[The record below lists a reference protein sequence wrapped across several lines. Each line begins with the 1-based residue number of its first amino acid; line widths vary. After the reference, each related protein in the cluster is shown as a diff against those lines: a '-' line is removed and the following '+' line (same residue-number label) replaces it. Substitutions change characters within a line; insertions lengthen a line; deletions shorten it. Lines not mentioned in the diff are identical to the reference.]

1 MFKNLKNKL
10 KQLTVAVYATISGF
24 MFSANQMLCD
34 TTDAGWSDLE
44 NSTGFQTI
52 FDQIGKVYFKWA
64 WFVGGLAFVI
74 YMTSKGNE
82 KKAGAAKATIIGI
95 IAGYIVFGFGG
106 TVIEA
111 LFTSI
116 GNAF

>member
-1 MFKNLKNKL
+1 
-10 KQLTVAVYATISGF
+10 
-24 MFSANQMLCD
+24 
-34 TTDAGWSDLE
+34 
-44 NSTGFQTI
+44 
-52 FDQIGKVYFKWA
+52 
-64 WFVGGLAFVI
+64 
-74 YMTSKGNE
+74 MTSKGNE
-82 KKAGAAKATIIGI
+82 KKAGASKATIIGI